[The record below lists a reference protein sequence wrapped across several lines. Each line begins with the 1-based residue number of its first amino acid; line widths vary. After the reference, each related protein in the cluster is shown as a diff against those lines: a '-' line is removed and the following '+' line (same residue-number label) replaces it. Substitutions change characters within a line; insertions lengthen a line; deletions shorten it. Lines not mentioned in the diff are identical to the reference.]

1 MAYTILL
8 VDDELEMCLSLSEL
22 LRDEG
27 YATLYVTNPLD
38 VPSLLRQEQI
48 DLILMDVKMPEIGGI
63 DLLKTVKKLTLR
75 LRSL

>member
-48 DLILMDVKMPEIGGI
+48 DLILM
-63 DLLKTVKKLTLR
+63 R
-75 LRSL
+75 